1 MLDPA
6 QRNDVPAATVGGTDP
21 AATIEQLLLSGLEHY
36 VEGRCE
42 SAVDV
47 WTRVLFLDRNH
58 AGARAHIRRARATM
72 AERLRES
79 EALLHAGVEA
89 CDRGEP
95 AEARVLLTK
104 AIQRGGAN
112 DEVLAVL
119 ERVERLGAVPAYAS
133 APGLRSRH
141 RRQHARRD
149 MDPVA
154 APRPGRISIR
164 WFVALGVIVAIAALY
179 AAAAWAPLDLG
190 RGGSRLLSGAPTS
203 TGAAAPLPVPSV
215 SALAV
220 EQAEALAREGRLT
233 EALGVL
239 AAVGRGG
246 GLHQEVEALRG
257 RLQRRVLE
265 GLEEAEGRTPR
276 VGDVTPARRQAP

>member
-1 MLDPA
+1 MSDPA
-6 QRNDVPAATVGGTDP
+6 QRNDVPAPTGGGADP

-36 VEGRCE
+36 VEGRYE
-42 SAVDV
+42 RAVDV

-95 AEARVLLTK
+95 AEARALLTE

-119 ERVERLGAVPAYAS
+119 DRVERLGAVPPGVS
-133 APGLRSRH
+133 APGPRSRT
-141 RRQHARRD
+141 RRQHVRPDRDLGAAR
-149 MDPVA
+149 P
-154 APRPGRISIR
+154 PGRTSIF
-164 WFVALGVIVAIAALY
+164 WFVLLGVVVAISALY
-179 AAAAWAPLDLG
+179 LAGAWAPADL
-190 RGGSRLLSGAPTS
+190 RGGRLLSEAPTS
-203 TGAAAPLPVPSV
+203 LGAAAPLPVPSV

-220 EQAEALAREGRLT
+220 EQAESLAREGRLS

-239 AAVGRGG
+239 AAVGGG
-246 GLHQEVEALRG
+246 DGLHQEVEALRG
-257 RLQRRVLE
+257 SLQQRLLE
-265 GLEEAEGRTPR
+265 GMTEFGGGAART
-276 VGDVTPARRQAP
+276 GDVMPATRRAP